1 MDLLSELPGQSL
13 VHHPVALHTSQA
25 AKAFRDQDDPVVTA
39 AGRGPGVTPMA
50 RAVVQDLERERRE
63 NRSQPRLDALPP
75 VHARSIR

>member
-1 MDLLSELPGQSL
+1 
-13 VHHPVALHTSQA
+13 
-25 AKAFRDQDDPVVTA
+25 
-39 AGRGPGVTPMA
+39 MA